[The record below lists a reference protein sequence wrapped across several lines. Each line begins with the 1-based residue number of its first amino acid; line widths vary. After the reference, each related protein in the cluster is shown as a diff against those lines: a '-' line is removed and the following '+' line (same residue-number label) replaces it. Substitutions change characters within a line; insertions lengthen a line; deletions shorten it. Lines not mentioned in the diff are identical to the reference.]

1 MQAKGQDLLEGRL
14 LGVGQAWLGKAA
26 GHYGAHESRSAVR
39 VDELL
44 MCPTVRP
51 DARL

>member
-1 MQAKGQDLLEGRL
+1 MQAEGQDLLDGHT
-14 LGVGQAWLGKAA
+14 LGIGQARLGKAA
-26 GHYGAHESRSAVR
+26 RHYGAHDSRLVVR

-51 DARL
+51 DAWL